1 MLSALAVYG
10 LLAFAVVQRRREIG
24 IRLALGATPSAVGTM
39 VVRSALFLGGTGVV
53 LGIALARV
61 LSRFMESLL
70 IEVSAKDSTVYVVT
84 GAATLLVAVIAAC
97 MPAYSAVKVDPVSS
111 LRES

>member
-24 IRLALGATPSAVGTM
+24 LRLALGATPSAVGTM

-53 LGIALARV
+53 LGIAL
-61 LSRFMESLL
+61 
-70 IEVSAKDSTVYVVT
+70 EVSAKDSTVYVVT